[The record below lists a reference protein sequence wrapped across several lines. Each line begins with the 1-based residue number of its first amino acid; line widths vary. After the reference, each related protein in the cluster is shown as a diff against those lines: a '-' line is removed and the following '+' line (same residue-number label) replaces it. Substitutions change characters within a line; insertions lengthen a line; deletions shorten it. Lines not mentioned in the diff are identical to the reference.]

1 MNKIRSFTLIS
12 SILSFSIL
20 IIYDSLLTSKSY
32 SKPSMEFLVKNPYH
46 TYISRYNWNTPC
58 ICEESKAHRYQGLY
72 LCQNQ
77 DGVSFYKRKVLQR
90 SSTYNCYPDRQN

>member
-1 MNKIRSFTLIS
+1 MIKIKSFTLIS

-20 IIYDSLLTSKSY
+20 IICDSLLTSKSY
-32 SKPSMEFLVKNPYH
+32 SKPSMEFPVKNPYH
-46 TYISRYNWNTPC
+46 TYISRYNWKC

-77 DGVSFYKRKVLQR
+77 DGVSFYKRKVLER